1 MENVIKTVTGRAW
14 IKYLRLVL
22 GVLFITLGAY
32 LASQSHKLGY
42 FVDGSPGPGFFPYW
56 IGLFI
61 VVVAFFWTIAEFREN
76 INDQVEQDLDPKGIY
91 RVARL
96 LLSMMALTFFFVPL
110 GYNLSV
116 LLFMLFLTAT
126 MGKGKVLTNIIVSLV
141 FSFGIYLA
149 FEKILDVPLPSSIL
163 PLLAHLGL

>member
-1 MENVIKTVTGRAW
+1 
-14 IKYLRLVL
+14 
-22 GVLFITLGAY
+22 
-32 LASQSHKLGY
+32 
-42 FVDGSPGPGFFPYW
+42 
-56 IGLFI
+56 
-61 VVVAFFWTIAEFREN
+61 
-76 INDQVEQDLDPKGIY
+76 
-91 RVARL
+91 
-96 LLSMMALTFFFVPL
+96 MMALTFFFVPL